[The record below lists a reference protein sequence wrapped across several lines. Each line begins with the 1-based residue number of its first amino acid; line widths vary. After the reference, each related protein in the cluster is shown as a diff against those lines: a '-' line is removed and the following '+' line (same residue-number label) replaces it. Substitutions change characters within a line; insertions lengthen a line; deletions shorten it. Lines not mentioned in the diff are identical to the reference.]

1 MKVGT
6 ITYHRAVN
14 YGAVLQTFA
23 LQKVLDKLKID
34 NEVIDYRAS
43 YIEWIYKPFCMR
55 NVKNEG
61 DFIRVLKGA
70 LIKYRKRKC
79 FFDFLEK
86 HVKVSAKKYYK
97 SDMPEANSE
106 YDLFFTGSDQVFNLD
121 CSNYDTT
128 YFLDFANDNNKK
140 NSYAASFGFEKT
152 PVNDVEQYKK
162 LLSTFN
168 NISVREK
175 RGVEIVNNL
184 VNKTAVE
191 TLDPTLLLS
200 ADEWKTIIDTP
211 KINDEGYILVYAM
224 APSITLINFADK
236 LSKMTKKKI
245 LFIKDSLTKEGV
257 NVLSGDIKYL
267 KNVSPS
273 EFIELFSKAEYVIT
287 NSFHGT
293 AFSINFNKKFFTEL
307 LDPKWNVNS
316 RLENI
321 LDMFDL
327 RSRQIVNLDVKLDV
341 IDYKKVNEIIENR
354 RKESLEFLM
363 KSVEKSNILN

>member
-23 LQKVLDKLKID
+23 LQRVLDKLKID
-34 NEVIDYRAS
+34 NEVVDYRS
-43 YIEWIYKPFCMR
+43 DYIEWIYKPFCMR
-55 NVKNEG
+55 NVKNVG
-61 DFIRVLKGA
+61 DFIKVIKGA
-70 LIKYRKRKC
+70 KIKQEKRKC
-79 FFDFLEK
+79 FFDFLDK
-86 HVKVSAKKYYK
+86 HVKVSSKKYYK
-97 SDMPEANSE
+97 SDMEKTNSE

-128 YFLDFANDNNKK
+128 YFLDFASDNKK
-140 NSYAASFGFEKT
+140 NSYAASFGFEKA
-152 PVNDVEQYKK
+152 PENDVEQYKK

-175 RGVEIVNNL
+175 QGVEIVNNL
-184 VNKTAVE
+184 VNKKAVE

-200 ADEWKTIIDTP
+200 SDEWKTIIDTP
-211 KINDEGYILVYAM
+211 RVKEEGYILVYAM
-224 APSITLINFADK
+224 APSSTLINFADK

-245 LFIKDSLTKEGV
+245 LFIKDSLTKEGA
-257 NVLSGDIKYL
+257 NVLSGDIEYL

-327 RSRQIVNLDVKLDV
+327 RSRQIVNLDVKLDE
-341 IDYKKVNEIIENR
+341 IDYRRVNEIIDNR

-363 KSVEKSNILN
+363 KSVENTKKMN